1 MNCVNKLATL
11 QPMRRATGILIGIL
25 LGALASGLG
34 VGYFFYKA
42 NTDRA
47 ALSEKLTETA
57 RNAQQAREQNQH
69 VIEEANK
76 KLLAANVEVAKAQNA
91 IKSLEEER
99 SLLTEAVPI
108 SSPSRKTSSWSTV
121 VTIPFRLSFKIPSG
135 NTVLT
140 NDDQALIVT
149 SQNQMDG
156 SDARWLSLTQYNPA
170 LEQELLASLTTSTAV
185 SYLVDGRL
193 LTGYTGTMLSQKET
207 ILLLR
212 IYRNGH
218 VSNLLW
224 AKNTDSKNNVL
235 LDIIST
241 MQFAD

>member
-1 MNCVNKLATL
+1 
-11 QPMRRATGILIGIL
+11 MRRAAGILIGIL

-34 VGYFFYKA
+34 VGFFFNKA

-47 ALSEKLTETA
+47 TLINKLEETA
-57 RNAQQAREQNQH
+57 RYAMDAREQNQH

-76 KLLAANVEVAKAQNA
+76 KLLAASVEVAKAQNA

-108 SSPSRKTSSWSTV
+108 ASPSRRTTAWETV

-135 NTVLT
+135 NSILT
-140 NDDQALIVT
+140 NDDQALIIT
-149 SQNQMDG
+149 KQNKSDG
-156 SDARWLSLTQYNPA
+156 SDARRLSLTHYNPA

-185 SYLVDGRL
+185 SYIVDGRL
-193 LTGYTGTMLSQKET
+193 LTGYRGTPVAQQET

-212 IYRNGH
+212 IYRNGQ

-224 AKNTDSKNNVL
+224 AKNTEEKS
-235 LDIIST
+235 DILMDVIST
-241 MQFAD
+241 IKFAD